1 MDISELKREKC
12 KLKSAFTKQKHAI
25 EGLLEAKAERVAVN
39 KELLKLH
46 TITDEAIER
55 ISELMD
61 KYKET
66 AEEDKRQQCGQEIED
81 LDCAYFGLEK
91 RVRTFDSLSNNV
103 RSNDVGNGMKRI
115 EIPLFKG
122 DKYKYLPWL
131 SAFKAC
137 IGSNNTSPEYK
148 LLQLRQ
154 NLCGEALAYVEG
166 FNFSAA
172 GYEAAMRKLDEK
184 YGGERRLNALYLDML
199 SNLKNVRSNYVS
211 DIIEFADK
219 LEVIVSNLTEA
230 NSAELQSGTT
240 LLFVK
245 KKIAET
251 LLVNYERFKLEQNK
265 DDSLTTLVEWAKVE
279 ANLRNIAK
287 ETLCV

>member
-115 EIPLFKG
+115 PLFNG

-137 IGSNNTSPEYK
+137 IGSNNTSPEHK

-154 NLCGEALAYVEG
+154 YLRGEARRMLKG
-166 FNFSAA
+166 LIFLL
-172 GYEAAMRKLDEK
+172 LDTK
-184 YGGERRLNALYLDML
+184 
-199 SNLKNVRSNYVS
+199 
-211 DIIEFADK
+211 
-219 LEVIVSNLTEA
+219 
-230 NSAELQSGTT
+230 Q
-240 LLFVK
+240 
-245 KKIAET
+245 
-251 LLVNYERFKLEQNK
+251 
-265 DDSLTTLVEWAKVE
+265 
-279 ANLRNIAK
+279 
-287 ETLCV
+287 LCVN